1 MFEVDCVR
9 RFTVEG
15 EALRGEFVRLGP
27 AWLALREH
35 ADYPPPV
42 RQLLG
47 EAATAAVL
55 LAATIKFEGELTLQ
69 WQGDGPIGLLVAQCT
84 HDFRLRAVARYT
96 SERVH
101 EELRFRELA
110 GNGRMIV
117 SIEAARTPT
126 YQGIVPLAGD
136 SLAASLEHYFDSS
149 EQLQTA
155 IRLAADDAGTAGLL
169 LQRLPATAG
178 VTRDPLERLLAARE
192 SMAEIGAD
200 ELLGRRVPD
209 VLQRAIPGVDLRLF
223 DSQTVVFQCRCS
235 AERVQGMLQVLG
247 ADECRG
253 ILTERGRIDITCE
266 FCHKP
271 WQFDAV
277 DVERIFSQ
285 PQDQTPGSSAVN

>member
-27 AWLALREH
+27 AWLAVREH

-69 WQGDGPIGLLVAQCT
+69 WQGDGPVGLLVAQCT
-84 HDFRLRAVARYT
+84 HDFRLRAVARYAP
-96 SERVH
+96 ERVH
-101 EELRFRELA
+101 GELRFRELA
-110 GNGRMIV
+110 GEGRMIV
-117 SIEAARTPT
+117 SIESARAPT

-169 LQRLPATAG
+169 LQRLPATVG
-178 VTRDPLERLLAARE
+178 VTQDPLERLLAARE
-192 SMAEIGAD
+192 SMSGLGTD

-209 VLQRAIPGVDLRLF
+209 LLQRALPGVDLRLF
-223 DSQTVVFQCRCS
+223 DSQTVAFQCRCS

-253 ILTERGRIDITCE
+253 ILAERGRIDITCE

-285 PQDQTPGSSAVN
+285 PQDRTPGSSAVN